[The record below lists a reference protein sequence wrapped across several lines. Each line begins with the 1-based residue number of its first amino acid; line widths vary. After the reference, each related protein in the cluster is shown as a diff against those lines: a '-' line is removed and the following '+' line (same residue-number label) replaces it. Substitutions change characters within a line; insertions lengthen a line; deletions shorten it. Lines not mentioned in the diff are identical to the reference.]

1 MRFKTNR
8 VGNELSSTFMLI
20 ALEHLQRV
28 GLIGAD
34 IGPSLSPALH
44 EREARELGLNYTY
57 ERIDIAKLGVP
68 PERIG
73 ELLRMA
79 RGLGLRGVNVTHPCK
94 QSVIEHL
101 DDVSDDAAELGAVN
115 TVVFAPAGAVGYN
128 TDWPGFERSF
138 SRGLP
143 DAPLNHVVV
152 LGAGGAGSAVA
163 HAALSL
169 GVQRL
174 VVHDRE
180 IGKAQHLVTS
190 LSRRYGPD
198 RVGVCERLSLECRRA
213 DGLIHATPTGMAEH
227 PGMPLDPGLIRE
239 DLWVADVVYRPLKT
253 ELLRHARRLGCRT
266 LDGGGMAVIQ
276 AALSFELFT
285 GRTPDLERMLRHFA
299 TMSDREPDGA
309 HADGRS

>member
-1 MRFKTNR
+1 MRLKMNR
-8 VGNELSSTFMLI
+8 EGNELSSTFMLI
-20 ALEHLQRV
+20 ASAHHQRV

-44 EREARELGLNYTY
+44 EREARELGLSLTY
-57 ERIDIAKLGVP
+57 ERIDITKLGMP

-79 RGLGLRGVNVTHPCK
+79 RCLGLRGVNVTHPCK
-94 QSVIEHL
+94 QSVLEHL
-101 DDVSDDAAELGAVN
+101 DDVSDAAAELGAVN
-115 TVVFAPAGAVGYN
+115 TVVFTSTGAVGYN

-143 DAPLNHVVV
+143 DVPLNHVVL
-152 LGAGGAGSAVA
+152 LGAGGAGSAAA

-174 VVHDRE
+174 VIRDRQTDQ
-180 IGKAQHLVTS
+180 AQHLVTA
-190 LSRRYGPD
+190 LARRYGAD
-198 RVGVCERLSLECRRA
+198 RVGVCERLSVECRRA

-239 DLWVADVVYRPLKT
+239 DLWVAEVVYRPLET

-285 GRTPDLERMLRHFA
+285 RRTPDLDRMLRHFA
-299 TMSDREPDGA
+299 TISDGEPDVVTA
-309 HADGRS
+309 RGRR